1 MKKKHLL
8 FKNYRNAI
16 SNAKSLY
23 SPTPKNR
30 QPKTTKIEFYIVEF
44 NLIYMQI
51 YYYYFTI
58 CNHSLIIFFKK
69 YNNHLLLKKYDNI
82 HRHFATNGKSPI
94 FV

>member
-8 FKNYRNAI
+8 FKNYRNTI
-16 SNAKSLY
+16 SNAKPLY

-51 YYYYFTI
+51 
-58 CNHSLIIFFKK
+58 SSSFKK
-69 YNNHLLLKKYDNI
+69 I
-82 HRHFATNGKSPI
+82 
-94 FV
+94 

>member
-51 YYYYFTI
+51 RISGFSHLSQNADE
-58 CNHSLIIFFKK
+58 CCHIF
-69 YNNHLLLKKYDNI
+69 LKGDDCY
-82 HRHFATNGKSPI
+82 I
-94 FV
+94 F

>member
-44 NLIYMQI
+44 NLIYMPVS
-51 YYYYFTI
+51 YT
-58 CNHSLIIFFKK
+58 
-69 YNNHLLLKKYDNI
+69 HLALPTKRI
-82 HRHFATNGKSPI
+82 
-94 FV
+94 V

>member
-51 YYYYFTI
+51 Y
-58 CNHSLIIFFKK
+58 
-69 YNNHLLLKKYDNI
+69 NNHLLLKKYDNI

>member
-44 NLIYMQI
+44 NLYANIILLFYNLQSFFD
-51 YYYYFTI
+51 YF
-58 CNHSLIIFFKK
+58 F
-69 YNNHLLLKKYDNI
+69 
-82 HRHFATNGKSPI
+82 
-94 FV
+94 

>member
-23 SPTPKNR
+23 SSTPKNR

-51 YYYYFTI
+51 
-58 CNHSLIIFFKK
+58 
-69 YNNHLLLKKYDNI
+69 
-82 HRHFATNGKSPI
+82 
-94 FV
+94 

>member
-16 SNAKSLY
+16 SNAKPLY

-44 NLIYMQI
+44 NLIYL
-51 YYYYFTI
+51 
-58 CNHSLIIFFKK
+58 SLIHI
-69 YNNHLLLKKYDNI
+69 
-82 HRHFATNGKSPI
+82 
-94 FV
+94 

>member
-16 SNAKSLY
+16 SNAKPLY

-44 NLIYMQI
+44 NLIYMLILLFYNLQSFFD
-51 YYYYFTI
+51 YF
-58 CNHSLIIFFKK
+58 F
-69 YNNHLLLKKYDNI
+69 
-82 HRHFATNGKSPI
+82 
-94 FV
+94 

>member
-51 YYYYFTI
+51 YYYFTI

>member
-44 NLIYMQI
+44 ILS
-51 YYYYFTI
+51 I
-58 CNHSLIIFFKK
+58 CK
-69 YNNHLLLKKYDNI
+69 YNIIILHLQSFFDY
-82 HRHFATNGKSPI
+82 F
-94 FV
+94 F